1 MASKFVKATKKQA
14 RARIALQGP
23 GGSGKTW
30 TALELASGLGAKV
43 AVIDSERGSAS
54 KYSDRFAFDVL
65 ELETFGPEKYMEAIQ
80 TAEREGYDVIVIDS
94 LSHAWSGKDGVL
106 ERVDRK
112 GGFAGWKDVTPLQ
125 NRLTDTILSCKA
137 HVIATLR
144 VKTEYAI
151 EENSRGKMAPRKIGL
166 APVQKDGLEYE
177 FDVVA
182 SLDAN
187 NNLSVEKTRCD
198 ALHGRTWTRQNPEIV
213 QILRAWLTDGA
224 PMIQPSA
231 SPAVAVPSAVPASTS
246 AGPVDTNSQEHGS
259 MKTTATT
266 AATPVEHPGIDA
278 AKRAFPA
285 AVPLDPEREEA
296 LIEVRRLISSELHWE
311 ISTARAEIEKL
322 FSPKKTTKELTTA
335 EAVQL
340 RNHLTA
346 LASVQP
352 EVSA

>member
-30 TALELASGLGAKV
+30 TALELASGLGVKV

-80 TAEREGYDVIVIDS
+80 AAEREGYDVIVIDS

-213 QILRAWLTDGA
+213 QILKAWLTDGA
-224 PMIQPSA
+224 PIVNQNGSDVGLTPSV
-231 SPAVAVPSAVPASTS
+231 PAAAPPPTAVPAAQDPAPNSV
-246 AGPVDTNSQEHGS
+246 GP
-259 MKTTATT
+259 
-266 AATPVEHPGIDA
+266 EHPGVVA
-278 AKRAFPA
+278 AKAQFPA

-296 LIEVRRLISSELHWE
+296 LIEVRRLISSELRWE

-340 RNHLTA
+340 RDHLA
-346 LASVQP
+346 GLASAQP